1 MLNKRKLFIE
11 ATLIFYYFK
20 LIIIILKVDLFK
32 NCLDTTR
39 VDEVNLRFVIC
50 YSKCQY
56 KKNNLSNFIS
66 YETSTWND
74 WSW

>member
-32 NCLDTTR
+32 NCLDT
-39 VDEVNLRFVIC
+39 DEVNLRFVIC
-50 YSKCQY
+50 YSKCQ
-56 KKNNLSNFIS
+56 
-66 YETSTWND
+66 
-74 WSW
+74 

>member
-1 MLNKRKLFIE
+1 MLNKKKLFIE

-50 YSKCQY
+50 YSKC
-56 KKNNLSNFIS
+56 
-66 YETSTWND
+66 
-74 WSW
+74 

>member
-50 YSKCQY
+50 YSKCQ
-56 KKNNLSNFIS
+56 
-66 YETSTWND
+66 
-74 WSW
+74 